1 MKDIERQ
8 VSEWNAVILTRSI
21 ECELQQ
27 PPRNN
32 LRIGKGGFRRRRRHV
47 VLSDIIEQIKYRRFI
62 LEFIQTSG
70 SSLVIKIQENISV
83 SKVQIMQNS
92 SVPWSVNFEQSV
104 MVRFL
109 P

>member
-8 VSEWNAVILTRSI
+8 GSEWNAVILTRSI

-47 VLSDIIEQIKYRRFI
+47 VLSDIIEQINTVDLFWNSYRHLGPR
-62 LEFIQTSG
+62 
-70 SSLVIKIQENISV
+70 
-83 SKVQIMQNS
+83 
-92 SVPWSVNFEQSV
+92 W
-104 MVRFL
+104 
-109 P
+109 